1 MSAVRAPK
9 PRDVE
14 EPCEEAPLKSILG
27 PEHMKARSR
36 YLRFVLA
43 ALVLAVP
50 SLRAQDGLGGAMAR
64 LDTSGCL
71 LHDQFEQRLV
81 AADFDNDKKPDG
93 AVLLDAGQFHGHKTF
108 RIELHV
114 TAGNDT
120 EFSFE
125 SSEPALAISTSD
137 VNQDG
142 APDIVVEQAFTHK
155 RLHVW
160 LNDGHGSFN
169 KARVEDFP
177 STGRDG
183 PYQLKG
189 PSLGQDCPALCLP
202 SKLGSELAV
211 VRAAA
216 PSVVSST
223 SGRHIRPI
231 ASVAHSRADAPI
243 PSRGPPSLLSL

>member
-1 MSAVRAPK
+1 MKVRS
-9 PRDVE
+9 
-14 EPCEEAPLKSILG
+14 L
-27 PEHMKARSR
+27 
-36 YLRFVLA
+36 YLRLVLA

-50 SLRAQDGLGGAMAR
+50 SLRAQDGLGGALSR
-64 LDTSGCL
+64 LDATGRL
-71 LHDQFEQRLV
+71 LHEPFEQRLV

-93 AVLLDAGQFHGHKTF
+93 AVLLDAGQFQGHKTF

-142 APDIVVEQAFTHK
+142 APDIIVEQAFTHK

-183 PYQLKG
+183 PYQFKA
-189 PSLGQDCPALCLP
+189 PSLGQDSPALCLP
-202 SKLGSELAV
+202 SKLSSEHSV
-211 VRAAA
+211 VKAAT
-216 PSVVSST
+216 PSFVSST

-231 ASVAHSRADAPI
+231 ASDAHHRADAPN
-243 PSRGPPSLLSL
+243 PSRGPPSFLSL